1 MLYETHRIYNSI
13 YLYAMSG
20 MGSGI
25 LVDSLLASNNHYDLN
40 GNIASIV
47 ILSFNDPVSGLAFRG
62 NILAEK
68 STPDNSTY
76 IVYLATKSK
85 RLTLQHEDFY
95 PFVIDFQ
102 KYGQIIE
109 GGHSYMVSIDV
120 KNSAASPIQD
130 TKGSQY
136 LIFKSEESIRKL
148 TVNGEV
154 WPVVDNRASRL
165 VPLGPYQYIAESA
178 DGKVVR
184 GKINLKSKIAS
195 KVVNIVFN

>member
-1 MLYETHRIYNSI
+1 MLCQVWGQDFLLKKICVHP
-13 YLYAMSG
+13 
-20 MGSGI
+20 
-25 LVDSLLASNNHYDLN
+25 VDSLLASNNHYDLN

-47 ILSFNDPVSGLAFRG
+47 ILSFSSPISGLSFRG
-62 NILAEK
+62 NVLAKK

-102 KYGQIIE
+102 KYGQVIE

-120 KNSAASPIQD
+120 KKPATSPIQD
-130 TKGSQY
+130 AKGSQY
-136 LIFKSEESIRKL
+136 LIFKSEESIQRL

-154 WPVVDNRASRL
+154 WPVVDNRASKL
-165 VPLGPYQYIAESA
+165 VPLGSYYYVAESTE
-178 DGKVVR
+178 GKVVR
-184 GKINLKSKIAS
+184 GEVSLKSKISS
-195 KVVNIVFN
+195 KVVNIVFNK